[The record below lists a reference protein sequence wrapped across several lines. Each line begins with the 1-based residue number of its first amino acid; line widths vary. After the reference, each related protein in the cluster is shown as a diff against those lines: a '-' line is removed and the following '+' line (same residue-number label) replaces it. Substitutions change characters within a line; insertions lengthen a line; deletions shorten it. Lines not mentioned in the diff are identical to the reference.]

1 MMERVRFSE
10 REKVRE
16 QVSRDYHDELG
27 HKLTKISLFSELI
40 KRNINGG
47 SNEIKKY
54 LDKVIRSSESLS
66 VDTRDFIWTLNPEK
80 DNLYDLVLYLKE
92 FGDALFE
99 ETDIRFEVKDL
110 SQELRFTNLP
120 MEWKR
125 QLTFIFKEG
134 MTNILKHANCQNVV
148 LAVRLNNGDLDVKL
162 ADDGLGFDPTRIV
175 KRNGSGN
182 GLPNMSARA
191 AKISAEIDFDSGSG
205 SGTKILFRGK
215 IPTNGY
221 LK

>member
-1 MMERVRFSE
+1 MERVRFSE

-54 LDKVIRSSESLS
+54 LDMVIRSSESLS
-66 VDTRDFIWTLNPEK
+66 GDTRDFIWTLNPEK
-80 DNLYDLVLYLKE
+80 DSLYDLVLYLKE

-99 ETDIRFEVKDL
+99 ETDIHFEVKDL
-110 SQELRFTNLP
+110 SQELRFTKLP

-134 MTNILKHANCQNVV
+134 MNNILKHSSCQNVV
-148 LAVRLNNGDLDVKL
+148 LEVRLSNGDLDVKL
-162 ADDGLGFDPTRIV
+162 VDDGLGFDPTRRV

>member
-110 SQELRFTNLP
+110 SQELRFTKLP

-148 LAVRLNNGDLDVKL
+148 LAVRLSNGDLDVKL

-221 LK
+221 